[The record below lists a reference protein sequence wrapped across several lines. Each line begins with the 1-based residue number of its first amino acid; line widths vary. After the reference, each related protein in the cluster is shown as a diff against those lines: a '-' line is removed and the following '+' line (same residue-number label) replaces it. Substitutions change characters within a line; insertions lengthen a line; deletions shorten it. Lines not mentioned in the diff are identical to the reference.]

1 MEMGENE
8 EENELKIIITESNF
22 ASDQPEREVLA
33 QVGLV
38 PERYSCK
45 TVEDM
50 KEAGKDAE
58 IALVQFAPVNREVID
73 AWKACRLIVRY
84 GIGYDNVDVAY
95 AAERGIQVCNVPAY
109 CLDEVAD
116 HTCAMILSSSRKI
129 VAMHESVKSGEWSVE
144 TVARPMPKS
153 SETVVGLIGYGRIG
167 ERVSARLAPF
177 GFQIVVYDPYL
188 SDAAAQSKGVRK
200 SADWEAFLA
209 EADIL
214 SMHVPL
220 TDETRHM
227 INEQS
232 LKHMKRTAVIVNTSR
247 GALID
252 TRALAKAI
260 DEGVIGG
267 AALDVFER
275 EPLEADH
282 PLRSCRNVI
291 LTPHAAY
298 FSDSALL
305 ALQRQTAEE
314 AVRYARG
321 EAPASPVNRPV
332 KRQD

>member
-1 MEMGENE
+1 M
-8 EENELKIIITESNF
+8 KIVITENNF
-22 ASDQPEREVLA
+22 ASDLPEREVLA

-45 TVEDM
+45 TEEEM

-58 IALVQFAPVNREVID
+58 IVFVQFAPVNRAVLD
-73 AWKACRLIVRY
+73 AWTACRLIVRY

-116 HTCAMILSSSRKI
+116 HTGALILSSARKI
-129 VAMHESVKSGEWSVE
+129 VAMHEAVKRGEWNAE
-144 TVARPMPKS
+144 GVARPMPKS
-153 SETVVGLIGYGRIG
+153 SDTVVGLIGYGRIG
-167 ERVSARLAPF
+167 ERVSARLKPF
-177 GFQIVVYDPYL
+177 GFQVVVFDPYL
-188 SDAAAQSKGVRK
+188 SDAAAESKGVRK
-200 SADWEAFLA
+200 ASDWTAFLA

-232 LKHMKRTAVIVNTSR
+232 LKLMKRSAVVVNTSR

-252 TRALAKAI
+252 THALAKAI
-260 DEGVIGG
+260 DEGIVGG
-267 AALDVFER
+267 AALDVFEH
-275 EPLEADH
+275 EPLEANH

-305 ALQRQTAEE
+305 TLQRQTAEE
-314 AVRYARG
+314 AVRYVKG

-332 KRQD
+332 KR